1 MFWLRAKS
9 SAFVPVIMFI
19 VSRITRYPSFVVS
32 TKKASPAV
40 TSVDNR
46 TSTPYTSVSGER
58 DGSGANNERFRPSC
72 GFHAISLPHISRDR
86 VIELSNV
93 QRRTTHPK
101 SLQRTATAVEELL
114 TMPEVAELTRLPI
127 ATLRWYRATGQG
139 GPKSGKVGGR
149 RVMYRR
155 ADVEAW
161 IQSAFEGGAA

>member
-1 MFWLRAKS
+1 VCATTSGATPGWTGRVDSTWSWRLRGINQATNIVFYELEQQS
-9 SAFVPVIMFI
+9 EAESARLVV
-19 VSRITRYPSFVVS
+19 RIFL
-32 TKKASPAV
+32 
-40 TSVDNR
+40 
-46 TSTPYTSVSGER
+46 ER
-58 DGSGANNERFRPSC
+58 DLRKRGGVRFSRHFTSAHFPRLRDWVVERPTKDNTS
-72 GFHAISLPHISRDR
+72 
-86 VIELSNV
+86 
-93 QRRTTHPK
+93 Q

-161 IQSAFEGGAA
+161 IQSAFESGVA

>member
-1 MFWLRAKS
+1 
-9 SAFVPVIMFI
+9 
-19 VSRITRYPSFVVS
+19 
-32 TKKASPAV
+32 
-40 TSVDNR
+40 
-46 TSTPYTSVSGER
+46 
-58 DGSGANNERFRPSC
+58 
-72 GFHAISLPHISRDR
+72 
-86 VIELSNV
+86 
-93 QRRTTHPK
+93 
-101 SLQRTATAVEELL
+101 VEELL